1 VNFREVGP
9 TPATYIKCVEKE
21 DAMKNADA
29 SKAYEERLEKV
40 RAHLARIEDGLKNHV
55 ADGEKLHWGHV
66 GDLGYLDEQL
76 REVARFIHN
85 EDD

>member
-1 VNFREVGP
+1 
-9 TPATYIKCVEKE
+9 
-21 DAMKNADA
+21 MKSANA
-29 SKAYEERLEKV
+29 SKAYAERLKKV
-40 RAHLARIEDGLKNHV
+40 REHLARIEAGLKNHV

-76 REVARFIHN
+76 KEVARFINN